1 MRVHGLPLLLL
12 LASLAAC
19 SLTPEYRRPS
29 APTPMDWSEP
39 AVNVGAAP
47 TLVAATGLP
56 AAWPDAVWW
65 QGFRTP
71 VLSALVET
79 ACRNNV
85 DLDAA
90 LARIVQADAQVRVA
104 GAGLWPSL
112 DASADGGR
120 NWRDSGRGLNGTMAY
135 GAALSASYQV
145 DLFGGIRSGV
155 EAARFAAELSRF
167 DRETVALSV
176 VSGVASTYFQ
186 ILQFRNRLTVAE
198 RNLEIAESVLRLV
211 ETRVREGATSP
222 LDLFQQR
229 TAVAGQRAT
238 LPSLRTQERQATNAL
253 STLLGEVPG
262 LVALDDTWL
271 LEISPPP
278 MAPGLPS
285 DLLNRRPDI
294 RTAEAR
300 LQAANAQI
308 GVARAAYFPSLE
320 LTGRNGYASA
330 ALGSL
335 FDPVGT
341 TYSLAAGIAQG
352 VFDGG
357 RRDGQLDVAK
367 ARMDELIAAYRQS
380 VLLAFADVE
389 DALTAAANAE
399 TREALQLDAVEQARE
414 AYRLAEARYREGAT
428 DLLAVLDAQRSLY
441 QAEDQV
447 VQSRFER
454 LQAAV
459 DLFNALGGGWAA
471 SAAPP

>member
-1 MRVHGLPLLLL
+1 M
-12 LASLAAC
+12 
-19 SLTPEYRRPS
+19 
-29 APTPMDWSEP
+29 
-39 AVNVGAAP
+39 
-47 TLVAATGLP
+47 
-56 AAWPDAVWW
+56 
-65 QGFRTP
+65 
-71 VLSALVET
+71 
-79 ACRNNV
+79 
-85 DLDAA
+85 
-90 LARIVQADAQVRVA
+90 
-104 GAGLWPSL
+104 
-112 DASADGGR
+112 
-120 NWRDSGRGLNGTMAY
+120 
-135 GAALSASYQV
+135 
-145 DLFGGIRSGV
+145 
-155 EAARFAAELSRF
+155 
-167 DRETVALSV
+167 
-176 VSGVASTYFQ
+176 
-186 ILQFRNRLTVAE
+186 
-198 RNLEIAESVLRLV
+198 
-211 ETRVREGATSP
+211 
-222 LDLFQQR
+222 
-229 TAVAGQRAT
+229 
-238 LPSLRTQERQATNAL
+238 
-253 STLLGEVPG
+253 
-262 LVALDDTWL
+262 
-271 LEISPPP
+271 
-278 MAPGLPS
+278 
-285 DLLNRRPDI
+285 
-294 RTAEAR
+294 
-300 LQAANAQI
+300 
-308 GVARAAYFPSLE
+308 E